1 MSHVKTKGFTLIE
14 LMLAM
19 TFIAVLM
26 MAIAMTTIQ
35 IGNIY
40 NKGITLREVNQAGR
54 TISDDLQRSIATA
67 VPFDVTKKVDDSPAT
82 LNSKYVVRDGG
93 GRLCLGRYTYA
104 WNYGKSIAKVSG
116 AAPVYNTYFKAGDPS
131 VTGEAVRFAK
141 IADPNGY
148 LCADPAANIPR
159 DNATEMLVSG
169 DRDLVMHSFEI
180 KTDPKAQDP
189 TTGQTIYSISMIIG
203 TNDHEQLT
211 TNDTSCKPPADGAGV
226 ENYCSVNQFD
236 IIARAGNKAG
246 GNK

>member
-1 MSHVKTKGFTLIE
+1 MSHDKTNGFTLIE

-19 TFIAVLM
+19 TFIAVLL

-54 TISDDLQRSIATA
+54 AISDELQRSIASA
-67 VPFDVTKKVDDSPAT
+67 SPFDVTPRIDDSPT
-82 LNSKYVVRDGG
+82 TVNSKYIVRDGG

-104 WNYGKSIAKVSG
+104 WNNGKALAETPGGPDI
-116 AAPVYNTYFKAGDPS
+116 YNNYKNADGSLTP
-131 VTGEAVRFAK
+131 VRFAK
-141 IADPNGY
+141 VADSDAA
-148 LCADPAANIPR
+148 LCTNPALNIER
-159 DNATEMLVSG
+159 ESATEMLVSG
-169 DRDLVMHSFEI
+169 DRDLVMHNFDI
-180 KTDPKAQDP
+180 KTNIKAQDP

-203 TNDHEQLT
+203 TNDQEQLT
-211 TNDTSCKPPADGAGV
+211 TNNASCKPPAEGAGA

-246 GNK
+246 GDR